1 MLAWLDRVLQ
11 IVDGEEMGKAA
22 NHSTRIVRLAAVA
35 DVHYRRTGNDAQKAL
50 LAQVPALADV
60 LAICGDL
67 TDHGLPE
74 EAALLA
80 KDLSALNLPI
90 VAVLG
95 NHDFH
100 SDQQAAVTRILED
113 VGVQVLDGEG
123 CDILGLGFAGV
134 KGFAGGFGTRLL
146 EPWGERIVK
155 GFVQEAVDE
164 AMKLESALARVRSA
178 HKIAVLHYAPIEAT
192 VVGEPCE
199 ILPFLGS
206 SRLEEPL
213 NRYGVHLALHGHAHH
228 GSPEG
233 KTSTGIPVYNVSVN
247 LLKATFPDRPAVR
260 IFEVPVDAAP
270 APDLSPPTSKA
281 T

>member
-1 MLAWLDRVLQ
+1 
-11 IVDGEEMGKAA
+11 MGKSNS
-22 NHSTRIVRLAAVA
+22 NHSRSVRLAAVA
-35 DVHYRRTGNDAQKAL
+35 DIHYRRLGNEDHKAL
-50 LAQVPALADV
+50 LAEAPALADV
-60 LAICGDL
+60 LVICGDL

-80 KDLSALNLPI
+80 KDLSALNMPI

-113 VGVQVLDGEG
+113 VGVHVLDGE
-123 CDILGLGFAGV
+123 CCEILGVGFAGI

-155 GFVQEAVDE
+155 SFVQEAVDE
-164 AMKLESALARVRSA
+164 SMKLESALARLRA
-178 HKIAVLHYAPIEAT
+178 ATKIGVLHYAPIEAT

-213 NRYGVHLALHGHAHH
+213 NRYGVRLALHGHAHH

-233 KTSTGIPVYNVSVN
+233 KTSVGIPVFNVSVN
-247 LLKATFPDRPAVR
+247 LLRSTFANRPALR
-260 IFEVPVDAAP
+260 IIEVPVGAAAASP
-270 APDLSPPTSKA
+270 APPR
-281 T
+281 

>member
-1 MLAWLDRVLQ
+1 M
-11 IVDGEEMGKAA
+11 GEANT
-22 NHSTRIVRLAAVA
+22 NHSKTVRLAAVA
-35 DVHYRRTGNDAQKAL
+35 DVHYRRAANEAQKAI
-50 LAQVPALADV
+50 LAQAPSLADV
-60 LAICGDL
+60 LVVCGDL

-80 KDLSALNLPI
+80 KDLSALNMPI

-100 SDQQAAVTRILED
+100 SDQQPAVTRILED

-123 CDILGLGFAGV
+123 CEILGVGFAGI

-146 EPWGERIVK
+146 EPWGERMVK
-155 GFVQEAVDE
+155 AFVQEAVDE
-164 AMKLESALARVRSA
+164 TLKLESALARLRTSA
-178 HKIAVLHYAPIEAT
+178 KIAVLHYAPIEAT

-213 NRYGVHLALHGHAHH
+213 NRYRVRLALHGHAHH

-233 KTSTGIPVYNVSVN
+233 KTSAGIPVYNVSVN
-247 LLKATFPDRPAVR
+247 LLKATFPDRPALR
-260 IFEVPVDAAP
+260 IIEVPVEAAAGVAAP
-270 APDLSPPTSKA
+270 PG
-281 T
+281 